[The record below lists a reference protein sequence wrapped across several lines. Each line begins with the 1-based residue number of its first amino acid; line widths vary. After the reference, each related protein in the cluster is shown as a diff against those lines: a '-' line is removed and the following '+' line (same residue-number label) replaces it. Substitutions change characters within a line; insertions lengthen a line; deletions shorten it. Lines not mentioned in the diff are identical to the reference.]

1 MPGHHGLILPEG
13 GQKAWQ
19 APGIEPSWL
28 DTVMN
33 SGQHKERASLLECIL
48 FLAGI
53 FWLTSGIPWLADTTG
68 ISRGVLFLIALG
80 VYVSLFSLISWSLTV
95 WRQHR
100 RAVNESKKPCLHGV
114 PGGETRD
121 RCATCL
127 KNREEENKR
136 REIERQERQR
146 IGRMKEAANSLRHE
160 EMKRLAIARLSKR
173 DFLLSGTPRE
183 FEDTVAAMFEN
194 LGYSV
199 KQTPY
204 SSDGGKDAIA
214 MKDGKKVLIECKRYE
229 KDLIGRPALQ
239 KFYAAIMEEKA
250 DKGIFVTT
258 SGFARTALEYQYVR
272 SNLIE
277 LVDGTNLADMMIR
290 AFPESSNS
298 EKYTV
303 MCLQCGSRVVF
314 DLLAGE
320 SRKMCPNNHPVN
332 NDLQSGMF
340 SLKLVSG
347 KLYCDKCGREMRR
360 VHGRRGDFWGCAGYP
375 ECRSTRPIQGV
386 SSHE

>member
-1 MPGHHGLILPEG
+1 MKKEH
-13 GQKAWQ
+13 
-19 APGIEPSWL
+19 PSL
-28 DTVMN
+28 
-33 SGQHKERASLLECIL
+33 SGSIFAVASLLAL
-48 FLAGI
+48 ML
-53 FWLTSGIPWLADTTG
+53 GIPWMSETSG
-68 ISRGVLFLIALG
+68 ISRGVLLFIVFG
-80 VYVSLFSLISWSLTV
+80 VYVSLCSLISWSLAV

-127 KNREEENKR
+127 KNREEETKR

-146 IGRMKEAANSLRHE
+146 IERIKEAADSLRHG
-160 EMKRLAIARLSKR
+160 EMKRLAIARVSKK
-173 DFLLSGTPRE
+173 DFLMSGTPRE
-183 FEDTVAAMFEN
+183 FEDTVAAMFQK

-214 MKDGKKVLIECKRYE
+214 KKDDKKVLIECKRYE

-258 SGFARTALEYQYVR
+258 SGFARTALEYEYVK

-277 LVDGTNLADMMIR
+277 LIDGKTLAHMMIR
-290 AFPESSNS
+290 AFPESSDS
-298 EKYTV
+298 EKYAV
-303 MCLQCGSRVVF
+303 MCLQCGSQVMF

-320 SRKMCPNNHPVN
+320 FRKMCPNNHPVN
-332 NDLQSGMF
+332 NDLQSGML

-347 KLYCDKCGREMRR
+347 KLYCDRCGREMRR
-360 VHGRRGDFWGCAGYP
+360 VHGRRGDFWGCSGYP
-375 ECRSTRPIQGV
+375 KCRSIMRNPPK
-386 SSHE
+386 

>member
-1 MPGHHGLILPEG
+1 MPGHHALILPEG
-13 GQKAWQ
+13 GEKARQ
-19 APGIEPSWL
+19 APGIEPSRL

-33 SGQHKERASLLECIL
+33 SGRHKERASLLEGVL
-48 FLAGI
+48 FFAGM
-53 FWLTSGIPWLADTTG
+53 FWLLSGIPWLADTSG
-68 ISRGVLFLIALG
+68 ISRGVLLFIALG

-95 WRQHR
+95 WDQHR
-100 RAVNESKKPCLHGV
+100 RAASEGKKPCLHGV

-127 KNREEENKR
+127 KNREEESKR
-136 REIERQERQR
+136 KEIERQQRQR
-146 IGRMKEAANSLRHE
+146 VKRIKEAADSLRHE
-160 EMKRLAIARLSKR
+160 ELKRLAGARVNRK

-183 FEDTVAAMFEN
+183 FEDGVAAMFEK

-204 SSDGGKDAIA
+204 SNDGGKDAIA
-214 MKDGKKVLIECKRYE
+214 IKDGKKALIECKRYE

-258 SGFARTALEYQYVR
+258 SGFARTALKYEYVE

-277 LVDGTNLADMMIR
+277 LIEGKTLAHMMMR
-290 AFPESSNS
+290 AFPESSDS
-298 EKYTV
+298 EKYAV
-303 MCLQCGSRVVF
+303 MCLQCGARVMF
-314 DLLAGE
+314 DLWAGE
-320 SRKMCPNNHPVN
+320 SRKMCPDNHPVN
-332 NDLQSGMF
+332 NDLQSGML

-360 VHGRRGDFWGCAGYP
+360 VHGRHGDFWGCAGYL
-375 ECRSTRPIQGV
+375 ECRLTRPIREL